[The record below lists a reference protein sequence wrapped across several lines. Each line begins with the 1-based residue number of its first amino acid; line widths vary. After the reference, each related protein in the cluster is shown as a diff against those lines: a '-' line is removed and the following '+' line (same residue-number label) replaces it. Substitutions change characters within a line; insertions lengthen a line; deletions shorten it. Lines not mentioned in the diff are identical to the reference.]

1 MRYINNLR
9 EEVEMLLHHLSSSSF
24 SSIGDKMILSRF
36 SKLVWDLHKE
46 KDYET
51 IQKLYNAYKRFYE
64 EEIIP
69 QYKDQLK
76 HKDFCYN
83 CSDYHAFILIK
94 STILY
99 SFVEERLPLK
109 EEEIASLIL
118 TFFLRGEGN
127 YGIEDFSELIK
138 EFDLSNL
145 DSAKILTS
153 FNKKGLLSFIKRF
166 TLNDINLLSL
176 ILFFARNIEILERIK
191 DYFNLLT
198 LSKKLKSGDAKYI
211 LEKLDLIFSITTSLK
226 NGIKDRLENALK
238 ILERKLLETPWID
251 KDLVKTLFED
261 IKIVE
266 ITKYKVRI
274 FNNFSDI
281 EDKIKADFITER
293 INIKSFFKNIR
304 KLYSFKTIY
313 EGIRQIINIIG
324 IDGIGITVL
333 HSLYYPFLQE
343 DKVIEALPKNVIR
356 KYSKFFSFE
365 DEIKTKL
372 EKIIEKVFPKLEE
385 KIKKITHIYET
396 NSPNLSEK
404 FLRIIYDEY
413 ISITKI
419 LNKELIVKFDSIEE
433 KDLPPVA
440 FSLVE
445 KFTTEKSKKSIRNL
459 KYLVSKLKSIWGNPD
474 LKLFFG
480 NLFVFYQIRK
490 ILTKKSPENVKYFD
504 KALYRYFKFHPEIT
518 LLITGKTDEKF
529 NIKLEDVLHFV
540 CSCVSLLTIASE
552 ILLCSH
558 EVELFLENGYIWV
571 EEEKNLFSL
580 VRLYIER
587 YLNHENIS
595 LEKIQLESDKHSYNI
610 RFYELFSLGKTLV
623 KAFKKQKNNLELKN
637 PQPKLE
643 HIGKILQL
651 SLFNPCPSFPPK
663 KVSSPVSC
671 LQPS

>member
-36 SKLVWDLHKE
+36 SKLVWDLHKK

-51 IQKLYNAYKRFYE
+51 IQKLYTAYKKFYE

-99 SFVEERLPLK
+99 SFIEERLPLK

-145 DSAKILTS
+145 DSTKILTS
-153 FNKKGLLSFIKRF
+153 FNKKGLVSFVKKF
-166 TLNDINLLSL
+166 TLDNMNLLSL

-191 DYFNLLT
+191 DYFNLFT
-198 LSKKLKSGDAKYI
+198 LSKKLKSEDVKYI

-226 NGIKDRLENALK
+226 NSIKDRLENALK
-238 ILERKLLETPWID
+238 ILERRLLEIPWLD
-251 KDLVKTLFED
+251 KDLAKTLFENT
-261 IKIVE
+261 KIVE
-266 ITKYKVRI
+266 VTKYKVKI
-274 FNNFSDI
+274 FGNLSDI
-281 EDKIKADFITER
+281 EEKIEADFITEK
-293 INIKSFFKNIR
+293 INIESFFENIR
-304 KLYSFKTIY
+304 KLYSFKIVD
-313 EGIRQIINIIG
+313 R
-324 IDGIGITVL
+324 GIGQIMDNTVNGI
-333 HSLYYPFLQE
+333 SMTVFDSVRYPFLRE
-343 DKVIEALPKNVIR
+343 SEIIKALPKGAIQQ
-356 KYSKFFSFE
+356 YSKFFSFE

-372 EKIIEKVFPKLEE
+372 EKIIEKVLLKFEE
-385 KIKKITHIYET
+385 KIEKIIHIYET
-396 NSPNLSEK
+396 NPPDLSEK

-413 ISITKI
+413 ISIIKI
-419 LNKELIVKFDSIEE
+419 LNREVMVKFDSIKE

-459 KYLVSKLKSIWGNPD
+459 KYLVSKLDSIWGNPD
-474 LKLFFG
+474 LKFFFR

-504 KALYRYFKFHPEIT
+504 KALYRYFKSSPRIT
-518 LLITGKTDEKF
+518 FLITGRTDEKF
-529 NIKLEDVLHFV
+529 NIKLEDILYFV
-540 CSCVSLLTIASE
+540 CSCVFLLTIASE
-552 ILLCSH
+552 ILLYSY
-558 EVELFLENGYIWV
+558 EVELLLGNGFVWV
-571 EEEKNLFSL
+571 DDEKNLFGLTS
-580 VRLYIER
+580 LYIKK

-595 LEKIQLESDKHSYNI
+595 LKEIQLELDKSFHIIY
-610 RFYELFSLGKTLV
+610 FCDLYSLGKTLV

-651 SLFNPCPSFPPK
+651 SLFNPCPSLPPE
-663 KVSSPVSC
+663 KVSSPVNC